1 MPDTTTTALA
11 ELAQCAP
18 NTVTK
23 WAREHGIKPIGRD
36 YLFTPEQVAAFL
48 SRDRKPGRKPK
59 DGALSRSG
67 EWRRSQK
74 GKRNE
79 QTTAQET
86 D

>member
-1 MPDTTTTALA
+1 MANTTTAALA
-11 ELAQCAP
+11 ALADCSP

-59 DGALSRSG
+59 PDAALSRSG
-67 EWRRSQK
+67 KSRRRSRK
-74 GKRNE
+74 EKANG
-79 QTTAQET
+79 

>member
-1 MPDTTTTALA
+1 MPDHTTTAALA
-11 ELAQCAP
+11 AQDDCRP

-67 EWRRSQK
+67 EWRRK
-74 GKRNE
+74 KKEKR
-79 QTTAQET
+79 
-86 D
+86 DDD

>member
-1 MPDTTTTALA
+1 MANTTTAALA
-11 ELAQCAP
+11 ALADCSP

-48 SRDRKPGRKPK
+48 GRNRKPGRKPNP
-59 DGALSRSG
+59 DAALSRSG
-67 EWRRSQK
+67 KSRRKSRK
-74 GKRNE
+74 EKTN
-79 QTTAQET
+79 

>member
-1 MPDTTTTALA
+1 MPDITTA
-11 ELAQCAP
+11 ELAALAACAS

-59 DGALSRSG
+59 PDAALSRSG
-67 EWRRSQK
+67 RSRRKSRKEDQ
-74 GKRNE
+74 GNG
-79 QTTAQET
+79 
-86 D
+86 